1 MPIAIYYII
10 CYHIATNKQGGRN
23 KITYQEAKTK
33 AYGVTL
39 ESLNDYINIT
49 DRQYYD
55 LRYIAIEIAY
65 KD

>member
-1 MPIAIYYII
+1 M
-10 CYHIATNKQGGRN
+10 
-23 KITYQEAKTK
+23 TYQEAKAK

-39 ESLNDYINIT
+39 ESLNDYIKTIEDSANIT